1 MRISWN
7 QKNRSSENGFH
18 ILILEKKSLKV
29 SEFKKKTTFWLVV
42 SIPLKNMKVNWD
54 DVIPNIWKNNPLM
67 FQTSNQLLKFQQ
79 FTEKMEDPRGSS
91 GSHDSMGAISL
102 SSLAM

>member
-1 MRISWN
+1 MRKTFRTTAKEVQLQHLQHSFC
-7 QKNRSSENGFH
+7 RSSGWGF
-18 ILILEKKSLKV
+18 
-29 SEFKKKTTFWLVV
+29 FAT
-42 SIPLKNMKVNWD
+42 PLKNMTVSWGYD
-54 DVIPNIWKNNPLM
+54 IPNIWKNNPLM